1 MHRSS
6 ILVTGAAGFI
16 GSALV
21 GALLARGY
29 DVTAVDEDSCGLE
42 RLASIG
48 SGRLRIQRTDITN
61 SVDVAD
67 LMARTNP
74 AAIIHLTALHVIPVC
89 ETQPRRTVEVNVT
102 GLINV
107 LRAADTSSTKRVIFA
122 SSADV
127 YAASDKPLAESDP
140 VRPSTVYGVS
150 KLLGERLVSEWG
162 GSRPE
167 RRTTSI
173 RIFNVYGPGDRNPH
187 VIPDILRH
195 IERGVVPIRVGNTEA
210 SRDFIYV
217 DDVVNILWRVLEL
230 DEPPAILNAG
240 TGSATTVRQLL
251 DLIQGLVG
259 YPLSWIS
266 DTAKIRPN
274 DRSHLQADTSM
285 LRSVLPE
292 VDPRGLEAG
301 LRHLL
306 AADGVLLDRQRR
318 A

>member
-29 DVTAVDEDSCGLE
+29 DVTAVDEDSLGLK
-42 RLASIG
+42 RLASID
-48 SGRLRIQRTDITN
+48 SGHLRIQRTDITN
-61 SVDVAD
+61 FADVAD
-67 LMARTNP
+67 IMARTNP
-74 AAIIHLTALHVIPVC
+74 AAVVHLAALHVIPVC
-89 ETQPRRTVEVNVT
+89 ETQPRRTVDVNVT

-107 LRAADTSSTKRVIFA
+107 LQAADTSSTERVIFA

-140 VRPSTVYGVS
+140 ARPSTVYGAS

-162 GSRPE
+162 SPPE

-187 VIPDILRH
+187 VIPDVLRH
-195 IERGVVPIRVGNTEA
+195 IRQGVPIRVGNTEA

-217 DDVVNILWRVLEL
+217 DDVVDILCRVLEL
-230 DEPPAILNAG
+230 DEPPSVLNAG

-251 DLIQGLVG
+251 DLIQGLIG
-259 YPLSWIS
+259 YSLPWMS
-266 DTAKIRPN
+266 DATKFRPN
-274 DRSHLQADTSM
+274 DRSYLQADTSM
-285 LRSVLPE
+285 LRSILPE
-292 VDPRGLEAG
+292 VDPRGLDAG

-306 AADGVLLDRQRR
+306 VADGVLLDGHPR